1 MYDTLSMGPSG
12 TLKARKERKVSL
24 LLRRTSDALVSH
36 FDPLTQSP
44 CCLDQGYTAD
54 KSVSTSSM
62 KLASP
67 RQCPS
72 VAALP
77 QSACKS

>member
-36 FDPLTQSP
+36 LTYP
-44 CCLDQGYTAD
+44 VIL
-54 KSVSTSSM
+54 
-62 KLASP
+62 
-67 RQCPS
+67 
-72 VAALP
+72 LP
-77 QSACKS
+77 IKDTLHT